1 MCVCFRMECQINLR
15 RNCFGPKRK
24 YKKENAISEA
34 GIARD
39 IELRSL
45 MTFFQPFMS
54 LLSRRKKTVGA
65 GSRGKKETKL
75 PDSGNSFSHMAPLLS
90 VHLKRRRRRKKITK
104 SCYIDNV
111 FKQ

>member
-54 LLSRRKKTVGA
+54 LLSRRKKRRLVLEVEAKRKRNCPIAVT
-65 GSRGKKETKL
+65 L
-75 PDSGNSFSHMAPLLS
+75 FLIWHHCYLS
-90 VHLKRRRRRKKITK
+90 T
-104 SCYIDNV
+104 
-111 FKQ
+111 